1 MPLSKERCAWKVLR
15 CGGRLVVRMLKL
27 SKACSVG

>member
-1 MPLSKERCAWKVLR
+1 MPLSKERWAWKVLW